1 MDAPVADLHVHTT
14 ASDGELTVPE
24 LAAAAREGG
33 VEWVAVTDHD
43 RIHPGLS
50 APVVERDGVRI
61 VRGIELRV
69 DAGPVN
75 VDLLGFAAERTDGLV
90 AETERIQRDRIS
102 RAERIIERV
111 ESRLP
116 VELAIEPSEG
126 IGRPHIARAIADS
139 DADYD
144 YQGAFDHLIGT
155 GCPCYVPRHIPSFDR
170 GQELLSEACA
180 VVALAHPF
188 RYRRVD
194 RALALLSDLDAV
206 ERYYPYHWDVDVG
219 RLERLLNERDLLA
232 VGGSDAHD
240 HRLGRAGPPRERFEQ
255 FRAALPEAES

>member
-1 MDAPVADLHVHTT
+1 MASPVADLHVHTT

-24 LAAAAREGG
+24 LSTAARRGG
-33 VEWVAVTDHD
+33 IEWIAVTDHD
-43 RIHPGLS
+43 RVHPELP

-61 VRGIELRV
+61 IRGIELRV

-75 VDLLGFAAERTDGLV
+75 VDLLGFAVERTDALI
-90 AETERIQRDRIS
+90 AEVDRIQRDRVA
-102 RAERIIERV
+102 RARKIIDRV
-111 ESRLP
+111 ESRLG
-116 VELAIEPSEG
+116 VDLSIEPSEG
-126 IGRPHIARAIADS
+126 IGRPHIARAI
-139 DADYD
+139 DASSAGYD

-155 GCPCYVPRHIPSFDR
+155 GCPCYVPRRIPSFDR
-170 GQELLSEACA
+170 GRELLSEACA

-194 RALALLSDLDAV
+194 RALALLSELDAV

-219 RLERLLNERDLLA
+219 RLERLLAERDLLA

-240 HRLGRAGPPRERFEQ
+240 DRLGRAGPPRERFEQ

>member
-1 MDAPVADLHVHTT
+1 MESPVADLHVHTT
-14 ASDGELTVPE
+14 ASDGELIVPE
-24 LAAAAREGG
+24 IPGVAREAG

-43 RIHPGLS
+43 RIHPDLS
-50 APVVERDGVRI
+50 APVVERDGVRL

-69 DAGPVN
+69 DAGPVT

-90 AETERIQRDRIS
+90 EETARIQRDRIS
-102 RAERIIERV
+102 RAEKIIERA
-111 ESRLP
+111 ESRLE
-116 VELAIEPSEG
+116 VELPIELSEG
-126 IGRPHIARAIADS
+126 IGRPHIARAIEESSAG
-139 DADYD
+139 YD

-155 GCPCYVPRHIPSFDR
+155 GCPCYVPRRIPSFER

-194 RALALLSDLDAV
+194 HALALLSELDAV

-219 RLERLLNERDLLA
+219 RLEQLLEERDLLA

-240 HRLGRAGPPRERFEQ
+240 HRLGRAGPPRDRFEQ